1 MTIVL
6 VIEDDPDLREL
17 VEHVLQTK
25 GYEVDTAVN
34 GLEGL
39 ARVARRMPDV
49 ILLDMKMPIM
59 SGSEFAAAYHARYT
73 EAESAPVVV
82 MTAADHA
89 ARRSQEI
96 GGTDFLSKPFST
108 TELIDVV
115 RRHVKAATRS
125 TSTSH
130 RV

>member
-6 VIEDDPDLREL
+6 VIEDDQDMRDL
-17 VEHVLQTK
+17 VGHVLAMK
-25 GYEVDTAVN
+25 GYEVDTAMN

-39 ARVARRMPDV
+39 AHVEHRMPDL

-59 SGSEFAAAYHARYT
+59 SGSEFAAAYRARYT
-73 EAESAPVVV
+73 DAESAPVVV

-96 GGTDFLSKPFST
+96 GGDDFLSKPFST

-115 RRHVKAATRS
+115 RRHVKAA
-125 TSTSH
+125 
-130 RV
+130 